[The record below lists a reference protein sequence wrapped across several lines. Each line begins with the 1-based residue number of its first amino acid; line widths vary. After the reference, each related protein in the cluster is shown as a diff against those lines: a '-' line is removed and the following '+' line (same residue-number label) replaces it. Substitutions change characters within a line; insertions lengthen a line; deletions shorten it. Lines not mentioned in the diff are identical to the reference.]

1 MLSRTADNLFWMCR
15 YIERA
20 ENTARMLD
28 VNLQMSLLPQDAQT
42 REGSWNAVLR
52 ISELQGLYRAKHD
65 VISPYDVLQYMVRD
79 PENPSSIYTCMRAAR
94 ENARAVRGS
103 LTTEVWETYN
113 TTWLELLKH
122 LHLSLIHI

>member
-1 MLSRTADNLFWMCR
+1 
-15 YIERA
+15 
-20 ENTARMLD
+20 
-28 VNLQMSLLPQDAQT
+28 LQMSLLPQDAQT

-65 VISPYDVLQYMVRD
+65 VISPHDVLQYMVRD
-79 PENPSSIYTCMRAAR
+79 AENPSSIYSCMRAAR

-113 TTWLELLKH
+113 TT
-122 LHLSLIHI
+122 